1 MNTSRSSL
9 TVPRTPL
16 SRGPVTTL
24 SLHKTTTARHFGFN
38 AGDWLVFLLGLA
50 LACSLVM
57 LI

>member
-1 MNTSRSSL
+1 MNTNRPSL
-9 TVPRTPL
+9 TVLRTPIW
-16 SRGPVTTL
+16 RPPATTL
-24 SLHKTTTARHFGFN
+24 FFHKTTTTRHFGFN

>member
-1 MNTSRSSL
+1 VLAGDADLMGTYL
-9 TVPRTPL
+9 TGGP
-16 SRGPVTTL
+16 PVTTL
-24 SLHKTTTARHFGFN
+24 FLHKTTTTRHFGFN